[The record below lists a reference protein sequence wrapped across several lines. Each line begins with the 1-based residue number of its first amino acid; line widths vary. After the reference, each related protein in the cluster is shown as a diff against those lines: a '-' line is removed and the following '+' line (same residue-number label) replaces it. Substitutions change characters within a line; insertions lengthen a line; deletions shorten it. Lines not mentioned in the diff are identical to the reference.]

1 MELPAS
7 LHIREIEVSSPSG
20 LQPPTWES
28 SRLTHLNLNGGF
40 EPCHGTAVPFHSN
53 GFATLAT
60 NLMLLVFA
68 TPILNPCALDRKFHV
83 NHTGP
88 AIDLR
93 LELQFGSLM
102 LYLIDG
108 SGNVDPF
115 DRITLSC
122 KTQERTRDQL
132 MNQAPR

>member
-1 MELPAS
+1 
-7 LHIREIEVSSPSG
+7 
-20 LQPPTWES
+20 
-28 SRLTHLNLNGGF
+28 
-40 EPCHGTAVPFHSN
+40 
-53 GFATLAT
+53 
-60 NLMLLVFA
+60 
-68 TPILNPCALDRKFHV
+68 V

-93 LELQFGSLM
+93 LKLQFGSLM

-122 KTQERTRDQL
+122 KTQERTS
-132 MNQAPR
+132 